1 MDLPTI
7 YRPNA
12 AVIVTD
18 GAGRVLLCHRAEQT
32 YQKVQTVQGGIDAGE
47 SAAVA
52 AARELK
58 EELGLTDGQFSMIG
72 ALPTPYKYD
81 WPLDYIRAKGMGRY
95 RGQEQ
100 WFFLAQ
106 VAPDTSFVLDAH
118 HREFS
123 LVEWGTPQALIDQ
136 SWEGKRPGIEAA
148 LRHFGLL

>member
-18 GAGRVLLCHRAEQT
+18 GSGRVLLCHRAEIT
-32 YQKVQTVQGGIDAGE
+32 YQAVQTVQGGIDWGE
-47 SAAVA
+47 TPAVA

-58 EELGLTDGQFSMIG
+58 EELGLEDAQFSMIG
-72 ALPTPYKYD
+72 AMPTPYKYD
-81 WPLDYIRAKGMGRY
+81 WPLEFIRSKGTGKY

-100 WFFLAQ
+100 WFFCAQ
-106 VAPDTSFVLDAH
+106 IAPDTVFYLDAH

-123 LVEWGTPQALIDQ
+123 RVEWGAPQDLVSQ